1 MSNDQATATTSIL
14 HSAQAGDPAIAQALQ
29 QGHLI
34 DISTTGR
41 RSGQRRRIELTFH
54 NFDGRIFI
62 SGRPGRRD
70 WYANLVADGR
80 FTFHL
85 KATVQA
91 DLEATARPITDDA
104 ERRGVFAR
112 ILEVWRGMD
121 PDAMQARAPL
131 VEVVIDR

>member
-1 MSNDQATATTSIL
+1 MSNDRATATTSVL
-14 HSAQAGDPAIAQALQ
+14 HSAKAGDPAIAQALR

-34 DISTTGR
+34 DITTTGR

-54 NFDGRIFI
+54 NFDGRIYI

-91 DLEATARPITDDA
+91 DLQATARPITGEA
-104 ERRGVFAR
+104 ERRAVFAR

-121 PDAMQARAPL
+121 PDVMQARAPL